1 MNRLLATAI
10 ITVLMGV
17 ASLGGHRAVA
27 QNTAPAAN
35 PHPSTPAL
43 ASPNANNPGAPA
55 AGANSFTEAQAKSR
69 IEAAGYSNVSG
80 LTKDKDGIWRAK
92 ASKASTTVGSTT
104 LGSTTVDVALD
115 YQGNVVSK

>member
-1 MNRLLATAI
+1 MLTTWERLPLGPTA
-10 ITVLMGV
+10 
-17 ASLGGHRAVA
+17 
-27 QNTAPAAN
+27 
-35 PHPSTPAL
+35 
-43 ASPNANNPGAPA
+43 
-55 AGANSFTEAQAKSR
+55 FTEAQAKSR

-92 ASKASTTVGSTT
+92 ASKASTTVESTT